1 MEGAKGANGEAKAPL
16 RHAPSSLPGKQT
28 AEGGAIAR
36 APTLRPPVQTNPE
49 TQQNLPCSL
58 KIFLFCLIFFTICAE
73 NFYYKLCNACYKLA
87 NTYYKLC
94 NACYKLCN
102 KLFLTRQE
110 KISGRKEDLSRG
122 KEKMQG
128 RQFVSFP
135 DFTRHFLLLLS
146 ETVDS
151 FFYAILIQ

>member
-1 MEGAKGANGEAKAPL
+1 MEGAKGASGEAKAPL

-36 APTLRPPVQTNPE
+36 APPLRPPVQTNPE

-87 NTYYKLC
+87 NT
-94 NACYKLCN
+94 CYKLCN

-122 KEKMQG
+122 KEDLSRGKEKMQG
-128 RQFVSFP
+128 RQFGFDAVNLQRSK
-135 DFTRHFLLLLS
+135 DLS
-146 ETVDS
+146 
-151 FFYAILIQ
+151 

>member
-102 KLFLTRQE
+102 KLFLQDRKKYQAE
-110 KISGRKEDLSRG
+110 RKIYLGERKKCKAGNLCL
-122 KEKMQG
+122 
-128 RQFVSFP
+128 
-135 DFTRHFLLLLS
+135 FLILLDTFCSYYLKR
-146 ETVDS
+146 
-151 FFYAILIQ
+151 